1 MSLCLVTTRRRP
13 TRGEEMGTQAR
24 VGLLL
29 GAAACLL
36 AVMVDWVVE
45 ELNGASA

>member
-1 MSLCLVTTRRRP
+1 
-13 TRGEEMGTQAR
+13 MGTEAR

-45 ELNGASA
+45 ELNSPAT